1 MTGSTLGVE
10 EEFHLVD
17 PATGALAASSLVA
30 DAAVRGEAG
39 PHVQP
44 EISATQLETATGV
57 CTTLD
62 QVRAELVQTRAE
74 AVAAAQT
81 DGLTVLA
88 ASTHPTASPHDLV
101 LTDAPRYRSMVERWA
116 GLATGQDIC
125 GTHVH
130 VGVPDL
136 DTAVAV
142 MDRARPYLPLLLAM
156 TGSSPFHDGV
166 TTGYDSWRTVWW
178 SRWPVSG
185 PPEALGD
192 AAGYRAV
199 VAALVGSG
207 MVPDG
212 SQLYWDLRPS
222 THVPTVEF
230 RMGDVCT
237 DLDDVVLHAALC
249 RSLVTVLAAR
259 AGDGDPAPVVR
270 PEVLRA
276 SRWRAARSGLSGQLL
291 DPVTGELVDAA
302 AAVAGLLREL
312 GPDLD
317 SRGELAEVT
326 GLAEQLLAR
335 GTSAVRQR
343 DVLAR
348 TGDPGA
354 VVRDLL
360 AVGGTAAG

>member
-17 PATGALAASSLVA
+17 PTTGALAASSAVA

-44 EISATQLETATGV
+44 EISTTQLETATGV
-57 CTTLD
+57 CRTLD
-62 QVRAELVQTRAE
+62 EVRAALVATRLE

-88 ASTHPTASPHDLV
+88 ASTHPTAAVSDLV
-101 LTDAPRYRSMVERWA
+101 LTDAPRYRAMVQRWA
-116 GLATGQDIC
+116 GLALGQDIC

-130 VGVPDL
+130 VGVDSL
-136 DTAVAV
+136 DVAVGV

-156 TGSSPFHDGV
+156 TGSSPFH
-166 TTGYDSWRTVWW
+166 TGADTGHESWRTVWW

-185 PPEALGD
+185 PPEPMGD
-192 AAGYRAV
+192 ADGYRAV
-199 VAALVGSG
+199 IASLVGTG

-212 SQLYWDLRPS
+212 SQVYWDLRPS

-237 DLDDVVLHAALC
+237 DPDDAVLHAALC
-249 RSLVTVLAAR
+249 RSLVSTLAGR
-259 AGDGDPAPVVR
+259 LDTPAPVVR
-270 PEVLRA
+270 PELL
-276 SRWRAARSGLSGQLL
+276 RAARWHAARHGLGGQLV
-291 DPVTGELVDAA
+291 DPLTGTRVHAADAVRA
-302 AAVAGLLREL
+302 LLAELRE
-312 GPDLD
+312 DLD

-326 GLAEQLLAR
+326 ALAEQLLAR
-335 GTSAVRQR
+335 GTSAARQR
-343 DVLAR
+343 RVLAED
-348 TGDPGA
+348 GDPGA

-360 AVGGTAAG
+360 RVGRTAV

>member
-17 PATGALAASSLVA
+17 PDTGRLAASSLVA

-39 PHVQP
+39 EHVQP
-44 EISATQLETATGV
+44 EISTTQLETATGV
-57 CTTLD
+57 CRTLAE
-62 QVRAELVQTRAE
+62 VRAALVQTRRE

-88 ASTHPTASPHDLV
+88 ASTHPTAVPTDLV
-101 LTDAPRYRSMVERWA
+101 LTHAPRYRAMVQRWA

-130 VGVPDL
+130 VGVDSL
-136 DTAVAV
+136 DVAVRV
-142 MDRARPYLPLLLAM
+142 MDRARPHLSLLLAM
-156 TGSSPFHDGV
+156 TGSSPFHSGAD
-166 TTGYDSWRTVWW
+166 TGYDSWRTVWW

-185 PPEALGD
+185 PPEELGD
-192 AAGYRAV
+192 ADGYRAV
-199 VAALVGSG
+199 VAGLVASG

-237 DLDDVVLHAALC
+237 DPDDAVLHAALC
-249 RSLVTVLAAR
+249 RSLVSTLAGR
-259 AGDGDPAPVVR
+259 LDTPAPPVR

-276 SRWRAARSGLSGQLL
+276 ARWRAARHGLGGQLL
-291 DPVTGELVDAA
+291 DPVGGTLVLASDALRALLAELA
-302 AAVAGLLREL
+302 E
-312 GPDLD
+312 DLT
-317 SRGELAEVT
+317 SRGEFDEVS
-326 GLAEQLLAR
+326 GLVDQLLGR

-343 DVLAR
+343 RVLAA

-360 AVGGTAAG
+360 EVGRTAV

>member
-1 MTGSTLGVE
+1 MTATTLGVE

-17 PATGALAASSLVA
+17 PATGALVASQQVAA
-30 DAAVRGEAG
+30 AAVMGQAG

-44 EISATQLETATGV
+44 EISQTQLETATGV
-57 CTTLD
+57 CTTLAE
-62 QVRAELVQTRAE
+62 VRAELLATRRE
-74 AVAAAQT
+74 AVAAAQAA
-81 DGLTVLA
+81 GLTVLA
-88 ASTHPTASPHDLV
+88 ASTHPSAAPEDLV
-101 LTDAPRYRSMVERWA
+101 LTDAPRYRVMVQRWA

-130 VGVPDL
+130 VGVDDL
-136 DTAVAV
+136 NTAVHV
-142 MDRARPYLPLLLAM
+142 MDRARPWLPLLLAM
-156 TGSSPFHDGV
+156 TGSSPFHDGAD
-166 TTGYDSWRTVWW
+166 TGYDSWRTLWW

-199 VAALVGSG
+199 VASLVASG

-249 RSLVTVLAAR
+249 RSLVAVLARDEA
-259 AGDGDPAPVVR
+259 PAPVVR

-276 SRWRAARSGLSGQLL
+276 ARWKAARAGLTGELL
-291 DPVTGELVDAA
+291 DPVTAELVPAR
-302 AAVAGLLREL
+302 AAVDALLALVAE
-312 GPDLD
+312 DLD
-317 SRGELAEVT
+317 ARGDLDEVR
-326 GLAEQLLAR
+326 GLTDQLLAR

-343 DVLAR
+343 QVLAR

-360 AVGGTAAG
+360 ELGGTAG